1 MPEELNKE
9 IKTEIGNAIKKLVK
23 EEVDNYLKPKNT
35 YLKENNQILND

>member
-1 MPEELNKE
+1 MKKEYEEQVKNE
-9 IKTEIGNAIKKLVK
+9 ISNTIKKLVK

>member
-1 MPEELNKE
+1 MSEELKKE
-9 IKTEIGNAIKKLVK
+9 IKTEIDNTIKKLVK